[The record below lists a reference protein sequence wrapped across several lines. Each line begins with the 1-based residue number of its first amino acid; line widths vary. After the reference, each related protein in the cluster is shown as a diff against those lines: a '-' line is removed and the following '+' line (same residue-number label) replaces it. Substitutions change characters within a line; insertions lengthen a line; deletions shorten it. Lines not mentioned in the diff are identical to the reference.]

1 MRCVAMTIR
10 LFAIEQPNMRVLGSE
25 ILLESN
31 GHSRGQ
37 GNYSVFLVFALANVD
52 DHPLKVDVRYYKI
65 DDFLSAQS
73 GRINERKDYPVLKQ
87 CRCCKQH
94 FQFLLVQDN
103 RQLGV
108 LL

>member
-1 MRCVAMTIR
+1 MRCVAMTVR

-52 DHPLKVDVRYYKI
+52 DHAFKVRTIGNLVSCFNEGKAMA
-65 DDFLSAQS
+65 FLFMPNKRLFFSHNS
-73 GRINERKDYPVLKQ
+73 IVLK
-87 CRCCKQH
+87 RII
-94 FQFLLVQDN
+94 
-103 RQLGV
+103 QL
-108 LL
+108 